1 MVDWKKSRKVG
12 DLLLL
17 ANGAVA
23 LLLLNLLTS
32 FYFFRIDLTEEKR
45 YTIKPQT
52 KQVLSTLDEE
62 VFVEVFLEGELNAGF
77 KRFQK
82 SIHETLEEFRIYSG
96 NKVSF
101 VFTDPN
107 QAKGE
112 KARNEFM
119 SELSSKG
126 ISPMNVIENKEGQ
139 RIEKFVF
146 PGALVSYGGFETG
159 VMLLKGNRAQGSQEA
174 LNQSIENVEF
184 ELANAIYKL
193 SNNNRKKVALVR
205 GHGELDSLQIASFNN
220 ALLEQYDVFKMD
232 LSAKPT
238 VGNYDALIIAKPRTE
253 FSEPDKYKLDQYL
266 MRGGKILFLLD
277 RLDAN
282 MDSASSDNYFAFPY
296 NLNLDDQLFRY
307 GVRINPDLVQDRV
320 SGKYPVV
327 VGNAGGRP
335 QLMQLDWPFFPLI
348 NQYADHPI
356 TRNLDAAQTK
366 FISSIDTVKATG
378 VRKIPL
384 FFSSPYSRKLL
395 APVKVGVNDL
405 RKQIREG
412 SFNAGAI
419 PLAYLLEGKF
429 TSLFTNRF
437 APGGVDTVGF
447 VAKSVDSKLIV
458 VADGD
463 LARNDVNPRQ
473 SEPQTL
479 GYDPFT
485 RYTFSNQ
492 DLLLNMVAYLT
503 NENGLIAARN
513 KEVKIRPLDKQKI
526 KEERTYWQ
534 AVNILLPLMA
544 LALFGVVWMYA
555 RKKKYSS
562 FLTEG

>member
-1 MVDWKKSRKVG
+1 
-12 DLLLL
+12 
-17 ANGAVA
+17 
-23 LLLLNLLTS
+23 
-32 FYFFRIDLTEEKR
+32 
-45 YTIKPQT
+45 
-52 KQVLSTLDEE
+52 
-62 VFVEVFLEGELNAGF
+62 
-77 KRFQK
+77 
-82 SIHETLEEFRIYSG
+82 
-96 NKVSF
+96 
-101 VFTDPN
+101 
-107 QAKGE
+107 
-112 KARNEFM
+112 
-119 SELSSKG
+119 
-126 ISPMNVIENKEGQ
+126 
-139 RIEKFVF
+139 
-146 PGALVSYGGFETG
+146 
-159 VMLLKGNRAQGSQEA
+159 
-174 LNQSIENVEF
+174 
-184 ELANAIYKL
+184 
-193 SNNNRKKVALVR
+193 
-205 GHGELDSLQIASFNN
+205 FNN

-232 LSAKPT
+232 LSAKPNI
-238 VGNYDALIIAKPRTE
+238 GNYDALIIAKPRTE

-296 NLNLDDQLFRY
+296 NLNLEDQLFRY

-348 NQYADHPI
+348 NQYADHAI

-419 PLAYLLEGKF
+419 PVAYLLEGKF

-447 VAKSVDSKLIV
+447 VAKSLNTKLIV

-526 KEERTYWQ
+526 RDERTYWQ
-534 AVNILLPLMA
+534 AVNILLPLIA
-544 LALFGVVWMYA
+544 LALFGVVWTYA

>member
-1 MVDWKKSRKVG
+1 MVNWKNSRKVG

-23 LLLLNLLTS
+23 LLLLNLLAS

-52 KQVLSTLDEE
+52 KQVLASVEEE

-82 SIHETLEEFRIYSG
+82 SIRETLEEFRIYSN
-96 NKVSF
+96 NKVNF
-101 VFTDPN
+101 IFTDPN
-107 QAKGE
+107 HAKSE
-112 KARNEFM
+112 KARSEFM
-119 SELSSKG
+119 SELAAKG
-126 ISPMNVIENKEGQ
+126 IHPMNVIESKDGQ

-193 SNNNRKKVALVR
+193 SNNNRKKIALVR

-220 ALLEQYDVFKMD
+220 ALLEQYDVYKTD

-238 VGNYDALIIAKPRTE
+238 VGNYEVLIVAKPKTE

-282 MDSASSDNYFAFPY
+282 MDSASNDNYFAFPY

-307 GVRINPDLVQDRV
+307 GVRINPDLVQDRI
-320 SGKYPVV
+320 SGQYPVV

-356 TRNLDAAQTK
+356 TRNLDATQTK
-366 FISSIDTVKATG
+366 FVSSIDTVKAAG
-378 VRKIPL
+378 VKKKPL
-384 FFSSPYSRKLL
+384 LFSSPYSRKLL

-405 RKQIREG
+405 RKQTQEG
-412 SFNAGAI
+412 TFNAGAL
-419 PLAYLLEGKF
+419 PVAYLLEGKF
-429 TSLFTNRF
+429 TSLFNNRF
-437 APGGVDTVGF
+437 APAGVDTVGF
-447 VAKSVDSKLIV
+447 AAKSVDTKIVV

-463 LARNDVNPRQ
+463 IARNDVNPRRN
-473 SEPQTL
+473 EPQTL

-485 RYTFSNQ
+485 RYTFANQ
-492 DLLLNMVAYLT
+492 DLLLNMVAYLA

-513 KEVKIRPLDKQKI
+513 KEVKIRPLNKEKI
-526 KEERTYWQ
+526 RNERTYWQ
-534 AVNILLPLMA
+534 VVNILVPLVA
-544 LALFGVVWMYA
+544 LALFGLARMYV

-562 FLTEG
+562 FVTER

>member
-45 YTIKPQT
+45 YTIKHQT

-126 ISPMNVIENKEGQ
+126 ISPMNVIENKDGQ

-174 LNQSIENVEF
+174 LNQSIENAEF

-220 ALLEQYDVFKMD
+220 ALLEQYDVFKID
-232 LSAKPT
+232 LSGKTT
-238 VGNYDALIIAKPRTE
+238 VGNYDALIIAKPQTE

-277 RLDAN
+277 HLDAN

-307 GVRINPDLVQDRV
+307 GVRINPNLVQDRV

-327 VGNAGGRP
+327 VGNTGGRP

-348 NQYADHPI
+348 NQYADHSI
-356 TRNLDAAQTK
+356 TRNLDAVQTK

-378 VRKIPL
+378 VKKIPL

-419 PLAYLLEGKF
+419 PVAYLLEGKF

-437 APGGVDTVGF
+437 APSGVDTVGF
-447 VAKSVDSKLIV
+447 VAKSVNTKLIV

-473 SEPQTL
+473 NEPQTL

-485 RYTFSNQ
+485 RYTFANQ

-526 KEERTYWQ
+526 RVERTYWQ
-534 AVNILLPLMA
+534 AVNILLPLIA
-544 LALFGVVWMYA
+544 LALFGFFWMYA